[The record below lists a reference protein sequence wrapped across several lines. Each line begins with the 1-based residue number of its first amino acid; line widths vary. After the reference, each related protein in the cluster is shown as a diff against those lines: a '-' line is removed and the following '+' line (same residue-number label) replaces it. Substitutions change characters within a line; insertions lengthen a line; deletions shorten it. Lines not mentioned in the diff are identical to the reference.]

1 MSKIS
6 PALLS
11 IPAAAYLLGSIPFG
25 LLLTRL
31 FGGGDVRKSG
41 SGNIGATNVARVAGT
56 LPGILTL
63 LFDVAKGAAAVWLAG
78 RVSNE
83 SATWMMI
90 AALATLLG
98 HCFPIWLKFRGGKGV
113 ATAAGAFLVLCP
125 AALLGSVIL
134 FLLVVFFW
142 RYISLASISAA
153 DLYSLGAASRAAAD
167 RHFWRAGR
175 GGDHHLQTR
184 RQHPA
189 AGARRRAKI
198 FLRQKERRRVSR
210 IAILGGG
217 SWGTALAIVL
227 ARARRKHDISLWI
240 RDPALAESVQRDREN
255 FSYLPGHRLAP
266 EISVT
271 CEIHDAISG
280 AQILVGA
287 IPTAHARA
295 VYSTAAKGASPRA
308 AFVSAAKG
316 LEPATHKIGRAH
328 V

>member
-142 RYISLASISAA
+142 RYISLAS
-153 DLYSLGAASRAAAD
+153 
-167 RHFWRAGR
+167 
-175 GGDHHLQTR
+175 
-184 RQHPA
+184 
-189 AGARRRAKI
+189 
-198 FLRQKERRRVSR
+198 
-210 IAILGGG
+210 
-217 SWGTALAIVL
+217 
-227 ARARRKHDISLWI
+227 
-240 RDPALAESVQRDREN
+240 
-255 FSYLPGHRLAP
+255 
-266 EISVT
+266 
-271 CEIHDAISG
+271 
-280 AQILVGA
+280 
-287 IPTAHARA
+287 
-295 VYSTAAKGASPRA
+295 
-308 AFVSAAKG
+308 VSAAASMPLLIYLLWAPHHAPPPIVTFGALAAAGIIIYKHDG
-316 LEPATHKIGRAH
+316 NIQRLVQGEEPKFSFGKKRDAA
-328 V
+328 

>member
-1 MSKIS
+1 MSKIL

-125 AALLGSVIL
+125 PALLGSVIL

-142 RYISLASISAA
+142 RYISLAS
-153 DLYSLGAASRAAAD
+153 
-167 RHFWRAGR
+167 
-175 GGDHHLQTR
+175 
-184 RQHPA
+184 
-189 AGARRRAKI
+189 
-198 FLRQKERRRVSR
+198 
-210 IAILGGG
+210 
-217 SWGTALAIVL
+217 
-227 ARARRKHDISLWI
+227 
-240 RDPALAESVQRDREN
+240 
-255 FSYLPGHRLAP
+255 
-266 EISVT
+266 
-271 CEIHDAISG
+271 
-280 AQILVGA
+280 
-287 IPTAHARA
+287 
-295 VYSTAAKGASPRA
+295 
-308 AFVSAAKG
+308 VSAAASMPLLIYILWAPHHAPPPIVAFGALAAAGIIIYKHDG
-316 LEPATHKIGRAH
+316 NIQRLVQGEEPKFSFGKKRDAA
-328 V
+328 